1 MSSALPWSEVIKKI
15 PPTFSVASSI
25 CYAQHIGKKTHVW
38 ILLQWLLDDK
48 VSHEHCNPVLNC
60 IYQNSSSRSH
70 QRSTICFKQSPSSW
84 TSSHAEKEAMAKPWE
99 RRKDLNTLI
108 GNRTANDSGIKIT
121 CMPHH
126 IPIGQIHPHLQQTFF
141 IRYHSILT
149 LLNVPWS
156 YHMLQCRIVR
166 FLWLAVIVV

>member
-1 MSSALPWSEVIKKI
+1 
-15 PPTFSVASSI
+15 
-25 CYAQHIGKKTHVW
+25 
-38 ILLQWLLDDK
+38 
-48 VSHEHCNPVLNC
+48 
-60 IYQNSSSRSH
+60 
-70 QRSTICFKQSPSSW
+70 
-84 TSSHAEKEAMAKPWE
+84 MAKPWE

>member
-1 MSSALPWSEVIKKI
+1 
-15 PPTFSVASSI
+15 
-25 CYAQHIGKKTHVW
+25 
-38 ILLQWLLDDK
+38 
-48 VSHEHCNPVLNC
+48 
-60 IYQNSSSRSH
+60 
-70 QRSTICFKQSPSSW
+70 
-84 TSSHAEKEAMAKPWE
+84 MAKPWE

-141 IRYHSILT
+141 IRYQLILT